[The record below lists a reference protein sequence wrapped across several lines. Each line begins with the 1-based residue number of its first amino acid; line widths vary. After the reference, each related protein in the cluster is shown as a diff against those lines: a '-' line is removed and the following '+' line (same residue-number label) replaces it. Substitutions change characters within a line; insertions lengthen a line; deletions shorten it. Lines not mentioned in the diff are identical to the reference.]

1 MVCDRL
7 QLRFFFW
14 GERYW
19 EPIRSFTSDAAESS
33 ARYEK
38 NLHPDIKSEFL
49 FWRIIL
55 EGIASLEEIERTW
68 NLDDLMRANA
78 LLDMRLDLMEE
89 SRRKGSNR

>member
-1 MVCDRL
+1 MVCHRL

-19 EPIRSFTSDAAESS
+19 EPIQRSHTDAAESS

-55 EGIASLEEIERTW
+55 EGIASLEEIERAW
-68 NLDDLMRANA
+68 SLDDLMRANA
-78 LLDMRLDLMEE
+78 LLDMRLDLLEE
-89 SRRKGSNR
+89 SKKKGSK

>member
-1 MVCDRL
+1 
-7 QLRFFFW
+7 
-14 GERYW
+14 
-19 EPIRSFTSDAAESS
+19 
-33 ARYEK
+33 
-38 NLHPDIKSEFL
+38 
-49 FWRIIL
+49 L

>member
-7 QLRFFFW
+7 QLRVFFW

-19 EPIRSFTSDAAESS
+19 TPIRSYSADAAESS

-68 NLDDLMRANA
+68 SLDDLLRANA

-89 SRRKGSNR
+89 AKKKGSK